1 MMRATRV
8 LLVALLCF
16 VALGASDG
24 QTVTLMGTVTL
35 NGTAAQQGV
44 RVVARSADTQQDCGF
59 AMAGLEGVYSM
70 PLSSPC
76 EPGTSAT
83 VILLAAPDAATV
95 RIDALTARTETDL
108 AFTDLSDDALS
119 AVARDAAAA
128 GTPGDVTD
136 TPTTGE
142 TIDRPASL
150 LSESNLFFLLITIFG
165 ATILLLGTMVVTRFL
180 VATQP
185 FRTVK
190 TTQDWSADRQAAW
203 EKALAGQR
211 DASLRVFPRF
221 LIEGL
226 VLAMV
231 VIALLV
237 LGTAGR
243 VTQEGLVSVL
253 AAIVGYAAGRA
264 VKDG

>member
-1 MMRATRV
+1 MRATHGM
-8 LLVALLCF
+8 LIALLCL
-16 VALGASDG
+16 ALLGASDG
-24 QTVTLMGTVTL
+24 QLVTLTGTITL
-35 NGTAAQQGV
+35 NGTTAQQGV
-44 RVVARSADTQQDCGF
+44 RIVARSADSQQDCGF

-70 PLSSPC
+70 PLSSSC
-76 EPGTSAT
+76 EPGTAAT
-83 VILLAAPDAATV
+83 VILLAAPDAVAV
-95 RIDALTARTETDL
+95 RIDALTARSETDL

-136 TPTTGE
+136 TPTTGD
-142 TIDRPASL
+142 TADRPSSL
-150 LSESNLFFLLITIFG
+150 LSESNLFLLLITIFG
-165 ATILLLGTMVVTRFL
+165 ATIILLGIMVIARFL

-190 TTQDWSADRQAAW
+190 ATTDWSAEKQAAW
-203 EKALAGQR
+203 EKALAGQS
-211 DASLRVFPRF
+211 DASMRVFPRF

-264 VKDG
+264 VKEG

>member
-1 MMRATRV
+1 MRAPRGM
-8 LLVALLCF
+8 LVAMLCL

-24 QTVTLMGTVTL
+24 QDVILTGTITL

-70 PLSSPC
+70 PLVSPC
-76 EPGTSAT
+76 EPGTATT
-83 VILLAAPDAATV
+83 VILLAAPDAATL
-95 RIDALTARTETDL
+95 RIDALAARTETEL
-108 AFTDLSDDALS
+108 AFTDLADDALS
-119 AVARDAAAA
+119 AVARDAAAT

-150 LSESNLFFLLITIFG
+150 LSESNLFLLLIAIFG
-165 ATILLLGTMVVTRFL
+165 ATIVLLGIMVVARWQ

-185 FRTVK
+185 FRTVRSIEE
-190 TTQDWSADRQAAW
+190 WPEDRRVAW
-203 EKALAGQR
+203 EQVLSKQG
-211 DASLRVFPRF
+211 DASMRVFPRF